1 MRSVRALAVTAASL
15 LATGAAEAQT
25 CNGVPYYEAC
35 LDAIAGRPAGA
46 TTPRDPARIID
57 GVFRTSDT
65 PPRFAPELTFARLM
79 VERSVFSYP
88 SCMGGRNTDP
98 REYTANVCT
107 GPFAPAG
114 VAPYVDTLDWGFSV
128 TARAYADGTLVAD
141 GDPCGGDRA
150 MCGYEA
156 PWASAL
162 VMDLQGQ
169 ANRVVVFPITDHVTD
184 SCLEAFEYSVYLT
197 NNPASRAFAG
207 WGAPPDASR
216 WNAAVLVRGF
226 TRGWTNNPQSTGTVA
241 DMADH
246 PLEMSPTGEAV
257 ADSIATVWALP
268 CGVTFRC
275 AAIVP
280 GNYGNPDGR
289 CAFHSSEY
297 EFDAVAGL
305 NEDSTA
311 VCPDRDNDGFR
322 DAACGGNDCNDGD
335 PAIHPAAVETC
346 ATLRDLN
353 CDGTSPMCPANTT
366 CVGGLC
372 APDCVEGACAA
383 GFTCVSGDGGS
394 ASCLPTACARI
405 TCPAGQVCGP
415 TGCQD
420 PCDGARCPLG
430 QVCRG
435 GACIDPCAG
444 VLCPTRQH
452 CEQGRCVPNCPC
464 VACATGTEC
473 NEATGRCGAPGC
485 AGLTCPPDQVRDC
498 GGLTP
503 RCQGVCDGVQ
513 CPLGS
518 RCDTI
523 LGRCVVDRCAGVS
536 CPGGGVCRD
545 GRCERPSAPDAGM
558 DAAAGD
564 AASDG
569 GGTVD
574 GTERVDAAHDAGM
587 DGGSDAADLVI
598 EDTGGCGCRARGG
611 AATGGWGW
619 LALVVAALRT
629 RGARRLRHPRRH
641 KR

>member
-1 MRSVRALAVTAASL
+1 VEGVRRLVRAALPPLALAA
-15 LATGAAEAQT
+15 LAWPVAAEAQT
-25 CNGVPYYEAC
+25 CAGVDYYEAC
-35 LDAIAGRPAGA
+35 LDAIAGRAAGA
-46 TTPRDPARIID
+46 TTPRDPTRIID
-57 GVFRTSDT
+57 GIFRTSDT
-65 PPRFAPELTFARLM
+65 PPRYAPELTFARLM
-79 VERSVFSYP
+79 VDRSVFNYP

-98 REYTANVCT
+98 RMYTANTCT
-107 GPFAPAG
+107 GPFPPAD
-114 VAPYVDTLDWGFSV
+114 VPPFVDTLDWGFSV
-128 TARAYADGTLVAD
+128 TARSYADGTLVAD

-150 MCGYEA
+150 RCGYEA
-156 PWASAL
+156 PWASAM

-207 WGAPPDASR
+207 FGSPPDPSR

-241 DMADH
+241 DMAVH
-246 PLEMSPTGEAV
+246 PLEMSPGGEAV

-268 CGVTFRC
+268 CGVTFRYV
-275 AAIVP
+275 ALVP

-311 VCPDRDNDGFR
+311 VCADRDNDGFR
-322 DAACGGNDCNDGD
+322 DAACGGNDCNDND
-335 PAIHPAAVETC
+335 PAVNPGAVETC

-353 CDGTSPMCPANTT
+353 CDGTATACPANTA

-383 GFTCVSGDGGS
+383 GFTCVSGDGGA
-394 ASCLPTACARI
+394 ASCLPTPCAR
-405 TCPAGQVCGP
+405 TSCPAGQVCGP
-415 TGCQD
+415 MGCQD

-435 GACIDPCAG
+435 GACTDPCAG
-444 VLCPTRQH
+444 VLCATRQH
-452 CEQGRCVPNCPC
+452 CEAGRCVPNCPC
-464 VACATGTEC
+464 VPCGDGTSCDESS
-473 NEATGRCGAPGC
+473 GRCGAPGC
-485 AGLTCPPDQVRDC
+485 AMLTCAPDQARDC
-498 GGLTP
+498 SGLTP
-503 RCQGVCDGVQ
+503 RCRALCEDVR

-518 RCDTI
+518 RCDAL

-545 GRCERPSAPDAGM
+545 GRCERPAVMDAGADAGSDASANDAGTGDAGAVVDAGRDAAM
-558 DAAAGD
+558 DAADDVAEY
-564 AASDG
+564 
-569 GGTVD
+569 V
-574 GTERVDAAHDAGM
+574 
-587 DGGSDAADLVI
+587 AD
-598 EDTGGCGCRARGG
+598 DRGGCGCRARGG
-611 AATGGWGW
+611 AAGGAAW
-619 LALVVAALRT
+619 LVALAAL
-629 RGARRLRHPRRH
+629 ARRRGRR
-641 KR
+641 